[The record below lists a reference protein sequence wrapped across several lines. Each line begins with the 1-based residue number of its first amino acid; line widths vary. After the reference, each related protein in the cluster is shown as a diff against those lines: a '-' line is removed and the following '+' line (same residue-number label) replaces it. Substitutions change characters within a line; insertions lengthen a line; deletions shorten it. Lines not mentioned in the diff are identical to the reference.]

1 MSGGHFD
8 YQDNRINDMMNII
21 KHDIKYNDVDSTTR
35 D

>member
-8 YQDNRINDMMNII
+8 YQDNCIDDMMDII
-21 KHDIKYNDVDSTTR
+21 KHDIKYNDVESMTR